1 MYPGKPF
8 DGSSVVP
15 ASAVLA
21 IDAAD
26 RPPSPPLPT
35 GVASELLR
43 EGRSGRSPRGFCDD
57 CAEAE
62 ALCRAVANVDIV
74 VDTEG
79 DWDGD
84 APSSPFGFPAA
95 CTGVEHVTP
104 NE

>member
-8 DGSSVVP
+8 DDSSVGLAP
-15 ASAVLA
+15 AVSA

-26 RPPSPPLPT
+26 RPPSSPLPT
-35 GVASELLR
+35 GVASGFLR
-43 EGRSGRSPRGFCDD
+43 VGRFRRSPRGFCDD

-62 ALCRAVANVDIV
+62 ALSRVVANVDIV

-84 APSSPFGFPAA
+84 APSSSFGFPAP

-104 NE
+104 DE